1 VETSTPSRAPR
12 VILAGASGTIGRAVA
27 RALGARGARLGLTY
41 HRGEAA
47 VNELAKDLP
56 GAVGRRLD
64 LTITADIPRVLDELS
79 AALGGVDAFV
89 HAAGIG
95 STRTPPEYDRL
106 GQVEEPGWDH
116 LMAVHV
122 RSAFFAAQHLA
133 GAMKGGNIVFVGSM
147 NGVKS
152 APAPVPYATATGALR
167 AMTTALAKELGP
179 RDIRVTMVAAGILEG
194 GLSSLVPA
202 ELQAEYRKHSALKR
216 LGRAE
221 EVAELVAWLAAEN
234 TYVTGR
240 TIALDGGL

>member
-1 VETSTPSRAPR
+1 V
-12 VILAGASGTIGRAVA
+12 AGASGTVGQAVS
-27 RALGARGARLGLTY
+27 RALAARGVRVGLTY
-41 HRGEAA
+41 HRNEAVA
-47 VNELAKDLP
+47 AALAAELP
-56 GAVGRRLD
+56 GAALRRLD
-64 LTITADIPRVLDELS
+64 LTATADIPRVLDELG
-79 AALGGVDAFV
+79 AELGGVDAFV

-95 STRTPPEYDRL
+95 STASPPAYDRL
-106 GQVEEPGWDH
+106 GETQEPGWDR

-133 GAMKGGNIVFVGSM
+133 GKMKGGNLVFVGSM

-179 RDIRVTMVAAGILEG
+179 RDLRVNMVAAGILESG
-194 GLSSLVPA
+194 ISGFVP
-202 ELQAEYRKHSALKR
+202 EDLKSEYKKHSALKR
-216 LGRAE
+216 LGKVS
-221 EVAELVAWLAAEN
+221 EVAELVAWLAVEN